1 MDIKI
6 LKEYTESLALK
17 MEAGHSIE
25 TSEAT

>member
-1 MDIKI
+1 MDIKV

-17 MEAGHSIE
+17 MEAGHSTE